1 MPVNWGGEQHLY
13 DFFCKDQYWRPVCC
27 RKEVRTGLRSV
38 RLVQE
43 PDEHGRSFYFEVNG
57 IPFFAKGSN
66 YIPGEIF
73 TTNQDKDYYNKI
85 FDHITGA
92 NMNFVRVWGGWYL

>member
-1 MPVNWGGEQHLY
+1 MPVNWGEQHLY
-13 DFFCKDQYWRPVCC
+13 DFFVKINIGDRCVAE
-27 RKEVRTGLRSV
+27 KEVRTGLRSV

-92 NMNFVRVWGGWYL
+92 I